1 MQTNTLKSAALS
13 PEWVGV
19 RGTLSLG
26 RSHVRYTAAPSWNGR
41 LFAPLLSL
49 CLGLTQAATANSNKT
64 TEIWKNID
72 QFVVLAPQ
80 DAPAGEAI
88 PPNDQ
93 PVVVKPADLAAALG
107 RLQVYEGRGSQEA
120 VPLFEAGAAQR
131 LATQLGIALGR
142 ATADQDVLFA
152 IEMPQKSALFGS
164 NSVSV
169 AGRAFF
175 QNQRLH
181 MIIGELHVSTV
192 PPEYK
197 TYPIGY
203 PKLDRRLHP
212 HQTGRRS
219 QEARY
224 DPVARFA
231 TGDGVNLYERD
242 GKTRADWL
250 VIDLGAIVNR
260 DQSAVVPGMP
270 PASESPHVAPRNVG
284 TAQAHG
290 GTSPSI
296 EERLLRLKQLREQD
310 LITEEEYDRKRK
322 EILDQL

>member
-1 MQTNTLKSAALS
+1 
-13 PEWVGV
+13 
-19 RGTLSLG
+19 
-26 RSHVRYTAAPSWNGR
+26 
-41 LFAPLLSL
+41 L
-49 CLGLTQAATANSNKT
+49 CLGLAQAAIANSSKT
-64 TEIWKNID
+64 TEIWKNLD
-72 QFVVLAPQ
+72 EFVVLAPQ

-93 PVVVKPADLAAALG
+93 PVVIKPADLGAALG
-107 RLQVYEGRGSQEA
+107 RLQVYEGGGSQGA
-120 VPLFEAGAAQR
+120 IPLFEAGAAQR
-131 LATQLGIALGR
+131 LAAQLGIALGR

-152 IEMPQKSALFGS
+152 IEMPQKSALFGA

-169 AGRAFF
+169 AGRVFF

-231 TGDGVNLYERD
+231 TGDGVGLYERD

-260 DQSAVVPGMP
+260 DQSAVAPGMP
-270 PASESPHVAPRNVG
+270 PASKSPNVAPGNVG

-290 GTSPSI
+290 GASPSI
-296 EERLLRLKQLREQD
+296 EERLLRLKHLREQD

-322 EILDQL
+322 DILDQL